1 MTNYIRI
8 PEEMARK
15 LHAIVKREDAE
26 LAEAVGE
33 AIDAQSDDRPWA
45 TMADLVR
52 HADMVNAR
60 RDNNSSP
67 EMVDDAARSREILN
81 TEFPDYLASRVDA

>member
-8 PEEMARK
+8 PEELARQ
-15 LHAIVKREDAE
+15 LYAIAEREDAE
-26 LAEAVGE
+26 LAKSVGE
-33 AIDAQSDDRPWA
+33 MIESQSDDRPWA

-52 HADMVNAR
+52 HSDMVNAR

-67 EMVDDAARSREILN
+67 EMVDDAACSREILN
-81 TEFPDYLASRVDA
+81 AEFADYLLSRMDS